1 MKQRVAI
8 TLLLLLMA
16 AAIVLCAG
24 CTQAPGGGTPTPTPA
39 SGGSVGSVP
48 SEVTQYEKDWP
59 LPMRNYEST
68 RSTTDSSISS
78 ATIQNLEVT
87 WMMPITASGVFGG
100 ASSNPLIMGNTVYF
114 QDLLG
119 RLFSIDRQTGAV
131 NWMTTFDSTGVV
143 GPNGPAVGYGK
154 VFGASNPTSVSAV
167 DLATGNKLWT
177 TNISFGAPVAIL
189 DQPTV
194 YDGKVLISTTPQ
206 GYKAGSAGIIFA
218 LDQQTGKIVWQFN
231 TLQTTDFWG
240 HPELNSGGGCWFP
253 ASVDVNT
260 GNSFWGTGN
269 PAPFAGTPEYPN
281 GASRPGNN
289 LYCDSLVT
297 LDNAGKLQWY
307 TQTIA
312 HDNTDM
318 DFQLSPILT
327 TANINGVTQDIAIGG
342 GKWGRVFAFNRD
354 TGAILWITQVG
365 IHLND
370 NLVNL
375 PNETIIVYPGYQG
388 GIETPMAYSDGVV
401 FTGTNNLYANWAP
414 TISFPPGGGLQPYG
428 QGTSNLTAIQ
438 VDTGK
443 ILWEQNFD
451 SEIFSGVTVV
461 NDLVFTA
468 TYDGMIYAVNKDTGK
483 IVWTYQAPGLVN
495 AWPAVAG
502 NYLVWP
508 IGSGTAPSVVA
519 FDLATPGA
527 APQVGIA
534 RPAAGATVE
543 GTNVIVTA
551 WVKNFDLVN
560 ELGKANVAGQGH
572 LHYFMDVQAPT
583 TPGQP
588 AITAAGTYV
597 PTPYA
602 YYTWSNVTPGM
613 HTFSVELVN
622 NDHTPLNPPVVASVN
637 VNVVPLPPGATPE
650 PTPVLTGQG
659 AL

>member
-1 MKQRVAI
+1 MEQKASFIIIVTI
-8 TLLLLLMA
+8 LLVV
-16 AAIVLCAG
+16 IVVLPACVSNPP
-24 CTQAPGGGTPTPTPA
+24 PGGGP
-39 SGGSVGSVP
+39 SGPGTAGIP
-48 SEVTQYEKDWP
+48 PEVNRYSRDWP
-59 LPMRNYEST
+59 LPNRDYEST
-68 RSTTDSSISS
+68 RWTTDSNISS
-78 ATIQNLEVT
+78 ATVKNLEIT

-100 ASSNPLIMGNTVYF
+100 ASTNPLIMGNTVYF

-131 NWMTTFDSTGVV
+131 NWMTTFDSKGVV

-154 VFGASNPTSVSAV
+154 VFGPSNQYSMSAV
-167 DLATGNKLWT
+167 DLATGNILWT
-177 TNISFGAPVAIL
+177 TNLSFGAPIGIL
-189 DQPTV
+189 DQPIL

-206 GYKAGSAGIIFA
+206 GYRPGAAGIIYA
-218 LDQQTGKIVWQFN
+218 LDQQTGNVLWQFN
-231 TLQTTDFWG
+231 TIQSPDFWG

-253 ASVDVNT
+253 ASIDVKT
-260 GNSFWGTGN
+260 GDSFWGTGN
-269 PAPFAGTPEYPN
+269 PAPFAGIPGYPN

-289 LYCDSLVT
+289 LYCDSIVT
-297 LDNAGKLQWY
+297 LNNSGKLQWY

-327 TANINGVTQDIAIGG
+327 TANINGITQEIAIGG
-342 GKWGRVFAFNRD
+342 GKWGRVYAFNRS
-354 TGAILWITQVG
+354 TGSILWVTPVG

-388 GIETPMAYSDGVV
+388 GIETPMAYADGVV
-401 FTGTNNLYANWAP
+401 YTGTNNLYAKWAP
-414 TISFPPGGGLQPYG
+414 TISFPPGGGLQPYAE
-428 QGTSNLTAIQ
+428 GTCNLTAIQ
-438 VDTGK
+438 ADTGK
-443 ILWEQNFD
+443 ILWEQNFI

-468 TYDGMIYAVNKDTGK
+468 TYKGMIYAVNKDTGE

-495 AWPAVAG
+495 SWPAVAG
-502 NYLVWP
+502 DNIVWP
-508 IGSGTAPSVVA
+508 VGAGTAPSVIA

-534 RPAAGATVE
+534 TPAANATVE
-543 GTNVIVTA
+543 GSTVVVTA
-551 WVKNFDLVN
+551 WVKNFDLADN
-560 ELGKANVAGQGH
+560 LGQAKVAGQGH

-588 AITAAGTYV
+588 AVTTPGTYV

-602 YYTWSNVTPGM
+602 YTVWRNVSTGI

-622 NDHTPLNPPVVASVN
+622 NDHTTLNPPVVDSVT

-650 PTPVLTGQG
+650 PTPVLSQQG